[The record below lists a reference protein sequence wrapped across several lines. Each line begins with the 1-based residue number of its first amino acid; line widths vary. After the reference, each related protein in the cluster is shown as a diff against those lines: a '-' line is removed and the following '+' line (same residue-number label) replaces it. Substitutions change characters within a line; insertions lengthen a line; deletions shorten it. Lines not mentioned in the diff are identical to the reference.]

1 MEGVFDIHCQS
12 KAVADF
18 LNSQGRLEPQTLM
31 IIIRENLQ
39 GCLQPEVK
47 FSFGKKVPV
56 VVLESYISFVVIQPT
71 NFLLRRRSI
80 SNRY

>member
-31 IIIRENLQ
+31 IIIREKLQ

-47 FSFGKKVPV
+47 FSFGKKSSSCCFGK
-56 VVLESYISFVVIQPT
+56 LHQF
-71 NFLLRRRSI
+71 RRHKTDQS
-80 SNRY
+80 SSA